1 MKQILA
7 KNNKIEL
14 VEIPA
19 PKRKK
24 GRVLIKV
31 MYSAISPGT
40 ESVAVKSTSNVI
52 KKVISNTV
60 NARKAFD
67 YLKEKGIYDTYLEY
81 KKRTSSYTELGY
93 SISGIVVETGEEIEN
108 IKVGDYVAAA
118 GAGEANHAEY
128 VSVSKNLIVKISDS
142 KFIKEAS
149 TVTLGA
155 IAMQGFRRSNLQ
167 LGEVAAVIGCGT
179 LGLLCISILRAAGIR
194 VIAIDISEEKL
205 KIAEKLGCEKTILNA
220 DYSDYSSRIIKSY
233 PNGVDSS
240 LFCAQTD
247 SKQATSSALK
257 ILKRKGKFVLVG
269 QSSLDLDRNDLYEK
283 EIDFLI
289 STSYGPGRYDPI
301 YEDKGIDYPFGYVR
315 WTENR
320 NMQAYLNL
328 IFHQKIDLN
337 HILNVPI
344 QLEKLIK
351 HGSIDFSSK
360 IKLQIIDF
368 NLKSNLELRT
378 KITNSNLPNR
388 KKITSKILN
397 VAIIGVGDF
406 AATVHIPNI
415 CRLNNKLRIR
425 ALCSNSG
432 VKLKQYMDLYK
443 IDYITTNSIEIIN
456 DPLIDII
463 FVCTNHGSHAPYI
476 KDIIKTGKYVFV
488 EKPLCINNLQLDSL
502 KKLDEEVNLSKKLF
516 IGFNRRFSIHTQY
529 IKSKLTNTKDQ
540 PIILTYTFNAG
551 YMPLNHWVHND
562 GGRFVGEACHAID
575 LCSYFIDSEIINWKR
590 SKVISNNSSY
600 KKTDNQVLTINYEC
614 GSIATI
620 IYHSIGSK
628 KYEKERIE
636 LNQGGQTIIQDNFKK
651 TTFFEEDKIIVK
663 ESKKI
668 DKGYQKAL
676 LSMYESIVNDNILF
690 DFKDIHKTTEISIIE
705 EN

>member
-7 KNNKIEL
+7 KNNKVEL
-14 VEIPA
+14 VEVPA

-40 ESVAVKSTSNVI
+40 ESVAVKSTSNVLN
-52 KKVISNTV
+52 KVISSTANT
-60 NARKAFD
+60 RKAFH
-67 YLKEKGIYDTYLEY
+67 YLKEKGFYDTYLEY
-81 KKRTSSYTELGY
+81 KKRTTSYTELGY
-93 SISGIVVETGEEIEN
+93 SIAGIVVETGEEIEN

-155 IAMQGFRRSNLQ
+155 IAMQGYRRSNLQ

-194 VIAIDISEEKL
+194 VVAIDISEEKL

-220 DYSDYSSRIIKSY
+220 DSSDYSSTIKKSY
-233 PNGVDSS
+233 PNGIDCS

-269 QSSLDLDRNDLYEK
+269 QSNLDLERNDLYEK

-320 NMQAYLNL
+320 NMEAYLDL
-328 IFHQKIDLN
+328 IFHQKIDLK
-337 HILNVPI
+337 HIIDEPLH
-344 QLEKLIK
+344 LEKLIQN
-351 HGSIDFSSK
+351 GSIDSSNK
-360 IKLQIIDF
+360 MKLQIIDF
-368 NLKSNLELRT
+368 NSGSNLKPRT
-378 KITNSNLPNR
+378 KILNARVPNW
-388 KKITSKILN
+388 KKINSKILN

-415 CRLNNKLRIR
+415 SWQKEKFRIR

-443 IDYITTNSIEIIN
+443 IDYITTDSSEIIN

-463 FVCTNHGSHAPYI
+463 FVCTNHGSHAQYI
-476 KDIIKTGKYVFV
+476 QDIIMAGKYVFV
-488 EKPLCINNLQLDSL
+488 EKPLCIDSLQLNTL

-562 GGRFVGEACHAID
+562 GGRFIGEACHAID
-575 LCSYFIDSEIINWKR
+575 LCSYFIESKIVNWKR
-590 SKVISNNSSY
+590 TQMISNNKSY

-620 IYHSIGSK
+620 IYHSTGSK
-628 KYEKERIE
+628 EYEKERIE

-651 TTFFEEDKIIVK
+651 TTFFEENKIIVK
-663 ESKKI
+663 ESKTI

-676 LSMYESIVNDNILF
+676 LSMYESIINDDTLYDFQDIL
-690 DFKDIHKTTEISIIE
+690 KTTEISIVE

>member
-1 MKQILA
+1 MKQMLA

-14 VEIPA
+14 VEVPV

-40 ESVAVKSTSNVI
+40 ESVAVKSTSNVL
-52 KKVISNTV
+52 KKVTSSTV
-60 NARKAFD
+60 NAQKAFH
-67 YLKEKGIYDTYLEY
+67 YLKEKGFYNTYLEY

-93 SISGIVVETGEEIEN
+93 SIAGIVVETGEEIEN

-155 IAMQGFRRSNLQ
+155 IAMQGYRRSNLQ

-179 LGLLCISILRAAGIR
+179 LGLLSISILRAAGIR

-220 DYSDYSSRIIKSY
+220 DSSDYSSRINKSY
-233 PNGVDSS
+233 PNGIDGS

-269 QSSLDLDRNDLYEK
+269 QSNLDLDRNDLYEK

-320 NMQAYLNL
+320 NMEAYLNL
-328 IFHQKIDLN
+328 IFHQKIDLK
-337 HILNVPI
+337 HIIDEPLH
-344 QLEKLIK
+344 LGKLIQN
-351 HGSIDFSSK
+351 GSIDSSSK

-368 NLKSNLELRT
+368 NSDSNLQT
-378 KITNSNLPNR
+378 KIINARVPNR
-388 KKITSKILN
+388 KKIKRKILN

-406 AATVHIPNI
+406 AANVHMPNI
-415 CRLNNKLRIR
+415 SRLKEKLRIR

-443 IDYITTNSIEIIN
+443 IDYITTDSSEIIH

-463 FVCTNHGSHAPYI
+463 FVCTNHSSHAQYI
-476 KDIIKTGKYVFV
+476 QDIITAGKCVFI
-488 EKPLCINNLQLDSL
+488 EKPLCINNLQLDAL
-502 KKLDEEVNLSKKLF
+502 KKLNEEVNLSNKLF

-529 IKSKLTNTKDQ
+529 IKSKLTSTKDQ

-562 GGRFVGEACHAID
+562 GGRFIGEACHAID
-575 LCSYFIDSEIINWKR
+575 LCSYFIESKIINWKR
-590 SKVISNNSSY
+590 TKMISNNTSY

-620 IYHSIGSK
+620 IYHSTGSK

-663 ESKKI
+663 ESKTI

-676 LSMYESIVNDNILF
+676 SSMYESIVNNDTLY
-690 DFKDIHKTTEISIIE
+690 DFQDIHKTTEISIIE
-705 EN
+705 EK

>member
-1 MKQILA
+1 MRQILA

-40 ESVAVKSTSNVI
+40 ESLAVKSTSNVI
-52 KKVISNTV
+52 KKVTSNTV
-60 NARKAFD
+60 NARKGFN
-67 YLKEKGIYDTYLEY
+67 YLKEKGIYDTYNEY

-220 DYSDYSSRIIKSY
+220 DYSDYSSRITKSY
-233 PNGVDSS
+233 PNGIDCS

-269 QSSLDLDRNDLYEK
+269 QSNLDLDRNDLYEK

-320 NMQAYLNL
+320 NMQSYLNL
-328 IFHQKIDLN
+328 IFHQKIDLK
-337 HILNVPI
+337 HILDEPL
-344 QLEKLIK
+344 QLEKWIK
-351 HGSIDFSSK
+351 GGSIDSSSK

-378 KITNSNLPNR
+378 KITNSNVPNR

-415 CRLNNKLRIR
+415 IRLYNKLRIR

-463 FVCTNHGSHAPYI
+463 FVCTNHGSHAQYI
-476 KDIIKTGKYVFV
+476 KDIIKAGKYVFV

-502 KKLDEEVNLSKKLF
+502 KKLHEEVNLSKKLF

-540 PIILTYTFNAG
+540 PIILTYVFNAG

-575 LCSYFIDSEIINWKR
+575 LCSYFIDSKIINWKR
-590 SKVISNNSSY
+590 TKMISNNTSY

-663 ESKKI
+663 KSKKI
-668 DKGYQKAL
+668 DKGHHKAL
-676 LSMYESIVNDNILF
+676 LSMYESIVNDNLLF
-690 DFKDIHKTTEISIIE
+690 DFQDIHKTTEISIIE